1 MAIPTKLRRDVG
13 TRRTESAARQ
23 STFLRKPIGLAMF
36 SAGNT
41 LGLKSGSR
49 TAAAP
54 DCAKETKVEAALRP
68 LWTLLMW
75 VDAQYLLPNLAITAI
90 PESPPLRPAVLGYTE
105 RPARVQFMLGQVGL
119 YEYHI
124 STHERPD
131 SKRPQALKSR
141 VAAREAVWKRA
152 LPAVRE
158 AVWKRALPAVREA
171 VRKRHSRRVATREA
185 ERKPHCGR
193 VSGERSGTACLWPWT
208 RCRPARTR
216 ACAPRRHRGSGSSSR
231 RRSEPRR
238 QTCGRTARPRR
249 CPP

>member
-41 LGLKSGSR
+41 LGLKCGSR

-75 VDAQYLLPNLAITAI
+75 VAAQYLLPNLAITAI

-141 VAAREAVWKRA
+141 VATREAVCQRA
-152 LPAVRE
+152 LPAV
-158 AVWKRALPAVREA
+158 
-171 VRKRHSRRVATREA
+171 REA